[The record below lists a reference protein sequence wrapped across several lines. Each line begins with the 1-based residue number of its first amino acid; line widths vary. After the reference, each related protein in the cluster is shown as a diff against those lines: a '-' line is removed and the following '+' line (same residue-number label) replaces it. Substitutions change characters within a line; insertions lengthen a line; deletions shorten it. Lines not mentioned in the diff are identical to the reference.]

1 MVIVIKANIIN
12 LFCAF
17 FFFNVL
23 CVNAQ
28 ERSVELSGGINIS
41 TNGYGIYFQ
50 SGFSEVNSKT
60 KNSITLYGHTIKHAQ
75 ETRVKNEKYI
85 NPSPYVLGKINAG
98 GGFGIDFTLHRQMG
112 SHQGNSP
119 KLFLGASIG
128 PILGI
133 MKPYYVSF
141 DKPGEPNQIIIQNEG
156 LLNKQDSIIG
166 SVVWT
171 KGLSELSYTPGIH
184 FDLNFLV
191 QWRNYNRAH
200 KWQNGIRINYFP
212 EGLNILLRAN
222 NSYFISIYTQ
232 YGFNQKK

>member
-1 MVIVIKANIIN
+1 MIKANIIN

-166 SVVWT
+166 SVIWT
-171 KGLSELSYTPGIH
+171 KGLSELSNTPGIH

>member
-1 MVIVIKANIIN
+1 MIVIKANIIN

-166 SVVWT
+166 SVIWT
-171 KGLSELSYTPGIH
+171 KGLSELSNTPGIH

>member
-85 NPSPYVLGKINAG
+85 NPSPYVLGKVNAG

-166 SVVWT
+166 SVIWT
-171 KGLSELSYTPGIH
+171 KGLSELSNTPGIH

>member
-1 MVIVIKANIIN
+1 MIVIKANIIN

-85 NPSPYVLGKINAG
+85 NPSPYVLGKVNAG

-166 SVVWT
+166 SVIWT
-171 KGLSELSYTPGIH
+171 KGLSELSNTPGIH

-191 QWRNYNRAH
+191 QWRNYNRAN
-200 KWQNGIRINYFP
+200 KWQNGIRIN
-212 EGLNILLRAN
+212 
-222 NSYFISIYTQ
+222 
-232 YGFNQKK
+232 

>member
-1 MVIVIKANIIN
+1 MVVIKTNIIN
-12 LFCAF
+12 LFFTF
-17 FFFNVL
+17 FFFNAL

-28 ERSVELSGGINIS
+28 EHSIELSGGINIS

-50 SGFSEVNSKT
+50 SCFPKVNSKI
-60 KNSITLYGHTIKHAQ
+60 KNSITLYSHTIKHAQ
-75 ETRVKNEKYI
+75 ETRIKNEKYI

-98 GGFGIDFTLHRQMG
+98 GGFGIDFTFHHQIG
-112 SHQGNSP
+112 SHQDNSP

-141 DKPGEPNQIIIQNEG
+141 DKPGEPNQIIVQNEG
-156 LLNKQDSIIG
+156 LLGKQDSIIG
-166 SVVWT
+166 SIVWT
-171 KGLSELSYTPGIH
+171 KGLSELSYTSGIH

-200 KWQNGIRINYFP
+200 NWQNGIRINYFP
-212 EGLNILLRAN
+212 KGLDILLLAN
-222 NSYFISIYTQ
+222 NSSFISIYTQ
-232 YGFNQKK
+232 YGFNRKK

>member
-1 MVIVIKANIIN
+1 MIVIKANIIN

-85 NPSPYVLGKINAG
+85 NPSPYVLGKVNAG

-171 KGLSELSYTPGIH
+171 KGLSELSNTPGIH

>member
-85 NPSPYVLGKINAG
+85 NPSPYVLGKVNAG

-166 SVVWT
+166 SVIWT
-171 KGLSELSYTPGIH
+171 KGLSELSNTPGIH

-232 YGFNQKK
+232 YSFNQKK

>member
-1 MVIVIKANIIN
+1 MVVIKTNIIN
-12 LFCAF
+12 LFFTF
-17 FFFNVL
+17 FFFNAL

-28 ERSVELSGGINIS
+28 EHSIELSGGINIS

-50 SGFSEVNSKT
+50 SCFPKVNSKI
-60 KNSITLYGHTIKHAQ
+60 KNSITLYSHTIKHAQ
-75 ETRVKNEKYI
+75 ETRIKNEKYI

-98 GGFGIDFTLHRQMG
+98 GGFGIDFTFHHQIG
-112 SHQGNSP
+112 SHQDNSP

-141 DKPGEPNQIIIQNEG
+141 DKPGEPNQIIVQNEG
-156 LLNKQDSIIG
+156 ILGKQDSIIG
-166 SVVWT
+166 SIVWT
-171 KGLSELSYTPGIH
+171 KGLSELSYTSGIH

-200 KWQNGIRINYFP
+200 NWQNGIRINYFP
-212 EGLNILLRAN
+212 KGLDILLLAN
-222 NSYFISIYTQ
+222 NSSFISIYTQ
-232 YGFNQKK
+232 YGFNRKK

>member
-1 MVIVIKANIIN
+1 MIVIKANIIN

-85 NPSPYVLGKINAG
+85 NPSPYVLGKVNAG

-166 SVVWT
+166 SVIWT
-171 KGLSELSYTPGIH
+171 KGLSELSNTPGIH

>member
-1 MVIVIKANIIN
+1 MIVIEASIIR
-12 LFCAF
+12 LFSAF
-17 FFFNVL
+17 FFFNAL

-28 ERSVELSGGINIS
+28 ERSIELSGGINIS

-50 SGFSEVNSKT
+50 SCFPKVNSKI
-60 KNSITLYGHTIKHAQ
+60 KNSITLYSHTIKHAQ
-75 ETRVKNEKYI
+75 ETRIKNEKYI

-98 GGFGIDFTLHRQMG
+98 GGFGIDFTFHHQIG
-112 SHQGNSP
+112 SHQDNSP
-119 KLFLGASIG
+119 KLFFGASVG

-141 DKPGEPNQIIIQNEG
+141 DKPGEPNQIIVQNEG
-156 LLNKQDSIIG
+156 LLGKQDSIIG
-166 SVVWT
+166 SIVWT

-200 KWQNGIRINYFP
+200 NWQNGIRINYFP
-212 EGLNILLRAN
+212 KGLDILLLAN
-222 NSYFISIYTQ
+222 NSSFISIYTQ
-232 YGFNQKK
+232 YGFNRKK

>member
-1 MVIVIKANIIN
+1 VVVIKTNIIN
-12 LFCAF
+12 LFFTF
-17 FFFNVL
+17 FFFNAL

-28 ERSVELSGGINIS
+28 EHSIELSGGINIS

-50 SGFSEVNSKT
+50 SCFPKVNSKI
-60 KNSITLYGHTIKHAQ
+60 KNSITLYSHTIKHAQ
-75 ETRVKNEKYI
+75 ETRIKNEKYI

-98 GGFGIDFTLHRQMG
+98 GGFGIDFTFHHQIG
-112 SHQGNSP
+112 SHQDNSP

-141 DKPGEPNQIIIQNEG
+141 DKPGEPNQIIQNEG
-156 LLNKQDSIIG
+156 LLGKQDSIIG
-166 SVVWT
+166 SIVWT

-200 KWQNGIRINYFP
+200 NWQNGIRINYFP
-212 EGLNILLRAN
+212 KGLDILLLAN
-222 NSYFISIYTQ
+222 NSSFISIYTQ
-232 YGFNQKK
+232 YGFNRKK